1 MQRVKLSMRGRKSA
15 FTLVEILVVIAI
27 LAILA
32 VVTVVVIDPIG
43 RINQAND
50 ATVRDEV
57 ANIADAVSYYIIDNS
72 GDLPT
77 HSTGTALPSVTA
89 ATVMT
94 AGAEVVD
101 LDNMTPDYLPSLPDK
116 GYRLGVLNGTTIIVG
131 GTLSDA
137 TAFTV
142 IK

>member
-1 MQRVKLSMRGRKSA
+1 MLSTKGRRSP

-50 ATVRDEV
+50 ATIRDEV
-57 ANIADAVSYYIIDNS
+57 ANVADAVSYYIIDNA
-72 GDLPT
+72 GTLPT
-77 HSTGTALPSVTA
+77 HSTGTALPAVTA
-89 ATVMT
+89 ANVMT
-94 AGAEVVD
+94 TGAEVVD
-101 LDNMTPDYLPSLPDK
+101 LDGMTPDYLPTLPDK

-131 GTLSDA
+131 GTLSDGS
-137 TAFTV
+137 AFTV